1 MPRSRFVSALIVLVL
16 LAAACGGGEDTDAAD
31 RSEDAPS
38 AISEMSED
46 APRDS
51 YDADSGSEDEQRS
64 SFEPETVAEPV
75 QVRLGDR
82 FDWCAGVQAVW
93 DSHDHAQAVLAAAEA
108 RYRDALAAFEAVTDE
123 LDRAEAREVLDAAQV
138 DHDQA
143 SGTYQLVIEEVRRQ
157 LDDARRTQG
166 DETERIAHQRAWLA
180 LIAADAE
187 IATLAE
193 IMASQAELKE
203 VAAQLRHAVA
213 QAVAAL
219 QDAEEGLQEAIVEV
233 AAERLEAAMAESTEG
248 DGATAM
254 AAAQA
259 AAEAAMRAAEAELA
273 DMEAA
278 GALSEEEQQQA
289 SQQLE
294 VKREE
299 LEGKAAEQGGQ
310 SDDGRVVAA
319 QERVRDTEAALGTA
333 TAMLRDAEA
342 EAEEY
347 KQQMPEPEL
356 ALQEA
361 LEGIITA
368 GSDAYTA
375 FKLSMRESCEQ

>member
-1 MPRSRFVSALIVLVL
+1 MARSRLNCALLVSVL
-16 LAAACGGGEDTDAAD
+16 LVAACGGGEDTDTSD
-31 RSEDAPS
+31 QTNAPS
-38 AISEMSED
+38 AISGM
-46 APRDS
+46 P
-51 YDADSGSEDEQRS
+51 EDESLDSEQADTKLDAEQRPS
-64 SFEPETVAEPV
+64 PEPETMPEPV
-75 QVRLGDR
+75 QVWLGNR

-108 RYRDALAAFEAVTDE
+108 RYRDALVAFEAATDE

-143 SGTYQLVIEEVRRQ
+143 SGAYQRAMAEVRQQ
-157 LDDARRTQG
+157 LDDARRIQG

-180 LIAADAE
+180 LVAADAE

-193 IMASQAELKE
+193 IMASQAELNE

-219 QDAEEGLQEAIVEV
+219 QDAEEGLQEARVEV
-233 AAERLEAAMAESTEG
+233 EVESLMTAESRVG
-248 DGATAM
+248 VHDAAL

-259 AAEAAMRAAEAELA
+259 AAELQQFEAQLA

-278 GALSEEEQQQA
+278 GASSEEQQQA
-289 SQQLE
+289 RQQLE
-294 VKREE
+294 AKREE
-299 LEGKAAEQGGQ
+299 LERLEGRFAEQRGQ
-310 SDDGRVVAA
+310 LDDGRVVAA
-319 QERVRDTEAALGTA
+319 QERMRGAEAGLGTA

-347 KQQMPEPEL
+347 RQQMPEPEP

-368 GSDAYTA
+368 GSDAYSA
-375 FKLSMRESCEQ
+375 FKLSLRESCEP